1 MNKTILVLFLV
12 AIVFGAAGTSFAGSN
27 DKWTVYLKA
36 ADSGG
41 SNYLAFQTIF
51 GTLAAATDGPPAETS
66 PANDASNA
74 AGSGSVAVLG
84 CFDLGVGANSNG
96 FGKDQR
102 APITTGQ
109 KIWNLRLWVQ
119 SNWTSGNVI
128 LTGWNNAGT
137 AALNGSFPVV
147 LKVINDPTGSY
158 SAGTTLYTFTGPGTN
173 PQFTKT
179 FSNTDAIKGGST
191 YVQLQLIAG
200 TAASGIPEPGSLAA
214 MLSMLG
220 GLSGMTLWRKRRS

>member
-1 MNKTILVLFLV
+1 MNKTILALLLFALVL
-12 AIVFGAAGTSFAGSN
+12 GAAGTSFASAN

-41 SNYLAFQTIF
+41 SNYVAVQTIF
-51 GTLAAATDGPPAETS
+51 GTLVGATDGPPAETS

-74 AGSGSVAVLG
+74 AGSGHAAVLG

-102 APITTGQ
+102 APITAGQ
-109 KIWNLRLWVQ
+109 KVWNLRLWVQ
-119 SNWTSGNVI
+119 SSWTSGNVV

-147 LKVINDPTGSY
+147 LKVVSDPTGSY
-158 SAGTTLYTFTGPGTN
+158 SAGQTLYTFTGPATMPAVTFTN
-173 PQFTKT
+173 T
-179 FSNTDAIKGGST
+179 SLIKGGAN

-200 TAASGIPEPGSLAA
+200 NGQAAGSPEPGTMAA
-214 MLSMLG
+214 MLSMVG
-220 GLSGMTLWRKRRS
+220 GLSAVSIWRKRRS